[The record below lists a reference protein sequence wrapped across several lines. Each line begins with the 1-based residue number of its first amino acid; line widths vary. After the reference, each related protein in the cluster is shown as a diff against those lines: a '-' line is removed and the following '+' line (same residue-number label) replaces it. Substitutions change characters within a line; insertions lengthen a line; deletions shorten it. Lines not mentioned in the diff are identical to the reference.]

1 MLSTGSPPTKFKPAQ
16 TKRRASEP
24 IQSTKPTK
32 ISKTSSDVDRKPT
45 GIEPFVV
52 AHVPRLQ
59 RAFND
64 LKVPFGVQFEL
75 ARVLASKADD
85 VEFIER
91 AIGELTTAQ
100 SEVSTTRNADAVSKI
115 HALLEG
121 EKNVSGKEASATAPW
136 ATLDLEEIALRQDEY
151 AGVGHKS
158 YQELGLEGF
167 SADEESASCYF
178 GGKVDFI
185 IRLEEASDHT
195 FRIFLD
201 KATRAQSNKIKRRF
215 GSTSLLRCKIPE
227 QLINKKGQQII
238 KFLERPVVIFN
249 WVFRAFYAKDDSVF
263 FFRTNETL
271 RDGFIQVDPTSQGLP
286 LLDLLDWANSLEWNQ
301 GQKLSKWA
309 TRLSLVL
316 SASVPGPLLDRK
328 NMHLVDDIVSSPP
341 DKSDMTDGCGTANL
355 SFFTVIRERFNMKE
369 APSAVQFRIFGAKGM
384 LLCDPRA
391 EDSGE
396 PKIWLRNS
404 QIKIRFDPD
413 KPADLS
419 HLTVDILRLARV
431 RSPARLSVETMVNL
445 HHNGVPTSV
454 FVEIL
459 KKNLA
464 DTIKPL
470 LDWGGSD
477 SDTPAMLRLWHAV
490 EQSENVITQRRT
502 RQDVTNIRFKGYNEQ
517 ERDLIGEDD
526 LDGVGGV
533 EGRHSTA
540 WWPDPHSGCPSS
552 IAETIMGLLSS
563 GFTPRNN
570 AVMRNKLYRLIQ
582 SKITRKCTKHN
593 WEILESA
600 TAFAVPDPY
609 GVLGPNEIHFKSSRR
624 ELILENGSKTDIV
637 TGDVLVWRNPCK
649 LPTDVRKVQAVSHP
663 DLAGIL
669 DVVVFPIEGPRR
681 LIDFLAGGDYDGDR
695 VVVLWDSQFVTP
707 FSNSPEKHSI
717 EPLGIKECF
726 SEETELVQ
734 TYYERFLRRSEPGRI
749 KSVQKHLLDG
759 LQDRFLI
766 GMYSMRHDK
775 STYMRG
781 LDDNS
786 TVREAYMFCSVL
798 DALKSG
804 RKLLPDVR
812 SRDMRYEHKD
822 SILRWKEVLGK
833 LAPQDSSPPTF
844 PSSTTIVPRNE
855 RQLGRF
861 IMDELSKAAQNQ
873 YRQWMTHTQSI
884 FDSKSTEKDNIQ
896 STFLC
901 GADKDLLAPYFDLVI
916 LRQARPK
923 SADALLHDI
932 GLIKEHV
939 QKMKDVF
946 EKKNGGGTSFTAK
959 HIVARQDALRSVS
972 KEFCSYPQLEDL
984 EGITDNQSL
993 ARVRASIA
1001 YDMCK
1006 SNTGQQFP
1014 WMVAYNELCTIKA
1027 RASPSGFRS
1036 MVGDFADHMKLTK
1049 AATQT

>member
-24 IQSTKPTK
+24 IQSTRPTK
-32 ISKTSSDVDRKPT
+32 IYKTSSDVERKPT
-45 GIEPFVV
+45 GISEPFIV
-52 AHVPRLQ
+52 AHSPQLQ
-59 RAFND
+59 QTFND
-64 LKVPFGVQFEL
+64 FNIPFGVQFEL
-75 ARVLASKADD
+75 ARVLANRSDD
-85 VEFIER
+85 
-91 AIGELTTAQ
+91 IGF
-100 SEVSTTRNADAVSKI
+100 
-115 HALLEG
+115 
-121 EKNVSGKEASATAPW
+121 APW
-136 ATLDLEEIALRQDEY
+136 ATLDLEETALRQDKY

-158 YQELGLEGF
+158 HKELGLDGPGI
-167 SADEESASCYF
+167 DEESTSYYY

-185 IRLEEASDHT
+185 IRLEEAPDHS
-195 FRIFLD
+195 FHISLD
-201 KATRAQSNKIKRRF
+201 KAIRAQSNKIKRRF

-227 QLINKKGQQII
+227 RLIKKGEQII
-238 KFLERPVVIFN
+238 KFCERPVIIFDQ
-249 WVFRAFYAKDDSVF
+249 VFRGFYAKDDSLF
-263 FFRTNETL
+263 FFRTNETFH
-271 RDGFIQVDPTSQGLP
+271 DGLVQVDPMSQETP
-286 LLDLLDWANSLEWNQ
+286 LLDFLDWANSLQWNQ

-328 NMHLVDDIVSSPP
+328 NIHLVNDIVSPPP

-355 SFFTVIRERFNMKE
+355 SFFTAIRERFNMKE
-369 APSAVQFRIFGAKGM
+369 APSAIQFRIFGAKGM

-413 KPADLS
+413 KPVDLS

-431 RSPARLSVETMVNL
+431 RSPARLSVESMVNL

-459 KKNLA
+459 KRNLA
-464 DTIKPL
+464 DTIEPL

-490 EQSENVITQRRT
+490 EQSENVITQRRA

-517 ERDLIGEDD
+517 EKDLIGEDD

-563 GFTPRNN
+563 AFTPRNN

-624 ELILENGSKTDIV
+624 EFVLENGSKTDIV

-663 DLAGIL
+663 ELAGIL

-695 VVVLWDSQFVTP
+695 IVVLWDSQFVTP
-707 FSNSPEKHSI
+707 FVNAPEKHSV

-726 SEETELVQ
+726 SEETELVK
-734 TYYERFLRRSEPGRI
+734 TYYERFLCRSVPGRI

-775 STYMRG
+775 FTYMHG

-804 RKLLPDVR
+804 RKLLPDIR
-812 SRDMRYEHKD
+812 SQDMRYEHKD
-822 SILRWKEVLGK
+822 SVLRWKEVLEK

-844 PSSTTIVPRNE
+844 PSSTTIIPRNE
-855 RQLGRF
+855 RLLGRF

-873 YRQWMTHTQSI
+873 YRQWMARTQSI
-884 FDSKSTEKDNIQ
+884 FDSKSNTKDNIQ
-896 STFLC
+896 STFVC
-901 GADKDLLAPYFDLVI
+901 GADKDLLAPYFDLVA
-916 LRQARPK
+916 LSTTRPK
-923 SADALLHDI
+923 SRDALLHDL

-939 QKMKDVF
+939 QKMKDLF
-946 EKKNGGGTSFTAK
+946 EKKNGGGTSFTSK

-972 KEFCSYPQLEDL
+972 KEFCSHPQLEDL
-984 EGITDNQSL
+984 EAITDHQSL

-1014 WMVAYNELCTIKA
+1014 WMVAYNELCSIKA
-1027 RASPSGFRS
+1027 RASSSGFRS
-1036 MVGDFADHMKLTK
+1036 MVGDFADYMKLTK